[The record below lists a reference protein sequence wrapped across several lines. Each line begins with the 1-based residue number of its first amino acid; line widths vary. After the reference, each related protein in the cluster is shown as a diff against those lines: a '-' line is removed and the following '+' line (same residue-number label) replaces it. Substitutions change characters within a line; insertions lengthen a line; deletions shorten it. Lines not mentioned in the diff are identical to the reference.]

1 VFSGLVTAC
10 RLAAMPTRRVESSVM
25 ATTEGVVRAPSEFSM
40 TRALRP
46 SCHSVGIN
54 DVMSSIDAIFQS
66 TDLYI

>member
-1 VFSGLVTAC
+1 MFSGFVTAW

-46 SCHSVGIN
+46 SCNFVRG
-54 DVMSSIDAIFQS
+54 V
-66 TDLYI
+66 